1 MYQEEAEVSLQSTLY
16 KKETQI
22 WGDPSGPLEF
32 RTFYTALSSPL
43 LREGNL
49 ESRGLS

>member
-1 MYQEEAEVSLQSTLY
+1 MYQEEAEVNCSTLY
-16 KKETQI
+16 KKETQV
-22 WGDPSGPLEF
+22 WGDSPGPLDV

-49 ESRGLS
+49 ESRGL